1 MENKIKKI
9 IAIAVNAPSG
19 DNMQPW
25 RFVLTGDTLDLYNI
39 PTGDTSPYNMRQRG
53 SFIAHGAVLE
63 NIEIIAPTF
72 GLQSSVQLFPTTND
86 QTHVARLRFT
96 EIVPR
101 IHPLAATIEQ
111 RCTNRLPYDKI
122 PLTEDTTRTLD
133 KVVADSFQHLS
144 LSWVRE
150 NLEKDA
156 LGKILS
162 LNERLI
168 LENEKIHDAIFS
180 IIRWTGEEELATNDG
195 LFIKALEL
203 APPQRFAFRIF
214 SNWRRLSKI
223 RKWVNVGKLVSKDTA
238 KLYASSGAFG
248 LFVID
253 DETNTTFVTLGRALQ
268 RLWLTATNSGLSIQ
282 PVTALPYLYQRIK
295 AGDASFLSIEQQQEI
310 KGAVEAIRTHFH
322 VSQSQTAAFLFRIGF
337 CRVQPSARSRKRP
350 PFITE

>member
-25 RFVLTGDTLDLYNI
+25 RFVLTRQGVDLYNI

-53 SFIAHGAVLE
+53 SLIAHGAVLE
-63 NIEIIAPTF
+63 NIDIVAPTF
-72 GLQSSVQLFPTTND
+72 GLQPSIQIFPLPNN
-86 QTHVARLRFT
+86 QTHVARINFT
-96 EIVPR
+96 VVTPR
-101 IHPLAATIEQ
+101 LHPLAVAIEQ
-111 RCTNRLPYDKI
+111 RCTNRLAYERT
-122 PLTEDTTRTLD
+122 PLTEDTTRMLD
-133 KVVADSFQHLS
+133 TVVTGAFQHFS
-144 LSWVRE
+144 LSWMRE
-150 NLEKDA
+150 NQEKDA

-180 IIRWTGEEELATNDG
+180 IIRWTNEDERATNDG
-195 LFIKALEL
+195 LFIKTLEL

-223 RKWVNVGKLVSKDTA
+223 RKWINVGKLVSKDTA

-248 LFVID
+248 LFTID
-253 DETNTTFVTLGRALQ
+253 DERDATFVTLGRALQ
-268 RLWLTATNSGLSIQ
+268 RLWLTATNNGLSIQ

-295 AGDASFLSIEQQQEI
+295 AGDAAFLSIEQQQEI
-310 KGAVEAIRTHFH
+310 KNAVEAIRTHFH
-322 VSQSQTAAFLFRIGF
+322 VSPLQTAAFLFRIGI
-337 CRVQPSARSRKRP
+337 CRLQPSARSHKRS

>member
-1 MENKIKKI
+1 MEDKIKKI

-25 RFVLTGDTLDLYNI
+25 RFALTDQMLDLYNI

-53 SFIAHGAVLE
+53 SLIAHGAVLE
-63 NIEIIAPTF
+63 NIDIVAPTF
-72 GLQSSVQLFPTTND
+72 GLQSSVQLFPTPD
-86 QTHVARLRFT
+86 DKTHIAHISFT
-96 EIVPR
+96 EVSSR
-101 IHPLAATIEQ
+101 IHPFAATIEQ

-122 PLTEDTTRTLD
+122 PLTDKTTQALD
-133 KVVADSFQHLS
+133 IAVGSLKSLS

-150 NLEKDA
+150 NDEKDE
-156 LGKILS
+156 LGRILS

-180 IIRWTGEEELATNDG
+180 IIRWTNEDEQATNDG
-195 LFIKALEL
+195 LFIKTLEL

-223 RKWVNVGKLVSKDTA
+223 RKLINVGKLVSKDTA

-248 LFVID
+248 LFTID
-253 DETNTTFVTLGRALQ
+253 DESDTTFVTLGRALE
-268 RLWLTATNSGLSIQ
+268 RLWLTATNMGLSIQ

-295 AGDASFLSIEQQQEI
+295 AGDANFLSLEQQREI
-310 KGAVEAIRTHFH
+310 ENAAKAIRMFFH
-322 VSQSQTAAFLFRIGF
+322 VPQTHTTAFLFRIGV
-337 CRVQPSARSRKRP
+337 CRVQPSARSRKRA
-350 PFITE
+350 PFIV